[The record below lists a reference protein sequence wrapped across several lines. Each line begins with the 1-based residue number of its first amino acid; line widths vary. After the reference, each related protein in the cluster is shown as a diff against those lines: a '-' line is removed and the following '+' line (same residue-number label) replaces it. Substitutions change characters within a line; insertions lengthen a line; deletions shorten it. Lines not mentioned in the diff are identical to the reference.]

1 MSRRTLRYRLR
12 GVLCRPSV
20 ARDTIKLLGE
30 LHDLGWQ
37 DSVVS
42 RLPIDRDGEALPWM
56 NYGAISVLDSLV
68 GPDTTIFEYGCGFST
83 VWLAR
88 RSAHVHSVEHNPEW
102 AERVNAMTEDRVNL
116 RIVPC
121 AGDTF
126 DAPPGDPYVDA
137 PLSANGAR
145 FDLVIVDG
153 MARRSCLPVAA
164 RCLAPGG
171 ILVLDDSERS
181 AYDDARADLAET
193 GRFRE
198 LVVRGPKP
206 SMGGLSNTSFFLPV
220 A

>member
-37 DSVVS
+37 DSVVA
-42 RLPIDRDGEALPWM
+42 RLPIDRDGEPLPWM
-56 NYGAISVLDSLV
+56 NYGAITVLDSLV
-68 GPDTTIFEYGCGFST
+68 RPDVTIFEYGCGFST
-83 VWLAR
+83 VWLSH
-88 RSAHVHSVEHNPEW
+88 RSAHVHSVEHDRDW
-102 AERVNAMTEDRVNL
+102 AERVSAMTDERVSL

-121 AGDTF
+121 GGDTF

-137 PLSANGAR
+137 PLSADGGA
-145 FDLVIVDG
+145 FDMVIVDG

-171 ILVLDDSERS
+171 VLVLDDSERP
-181 AYDDARADLAET
+181 AYAGARAALAGS